1 MVALTGVG
9 ASVSFALFTQLKDLT
24 FLETVN
30 IPPAEIGVRGNWT
43 KYLAPAMAIGFLSGI
58 VGFCGILFLGIG
70 KKLGDCTR
78 KLLAR
83 TGMACG
89 CGRYI
94 GMILTPAIGGGI
106 FGLIAHFFPMTLGDG
121 NAQLGVVIGSVFRQ
135 TYSANY
141 LIALA
146 FAKLAAL
153 GVALGFGFI
162 GGQIFP
168 MVFAG
173 ACVGVAVTQITG
185 LTFLV
190 SVPCALVA
198 VPCAFTPCIFS
209 LVGLVSVMLALGGAA
224 TGPPFVA
231 AIVSY
236 CTVSGVGII
245 QRIMQRQLERLM
257 GPEEA
262 TGVVDELEEKA

>member
-1 MVALTGVG
+1 MGECTDKTLSRF
-9 ASVSFALFTQLKDLT
+9 SVHMGTLFT
-24 FLETVN
+24 
-30 IPPAEIGVRGNWT
+30 PC
-43 KYLAPAMAIGFLSGI
+43 
-58 VGFCGILFLGIG
+58 VGGAL
-70 KKLGDCTR
+70 
-78 KLLAR
+78 
-83 TGMACG
+83 
-89 CGRYI
+89 
-94 GMILTPAIGGGI
+94 

-121 NAQLGVVIGSVFRQ
+121 NAQLGTVIGNVFRK
-135 TYSANY
+135 TYSSNY
-141 LIALA
+141 LIALG

-173 ACVGVAVTQITG
+173 ACVGAAITQITG

-198 VPCAFTPCIFS
+198 VPCAFTPCIFT
-209 LVGLVSVMLALGGAA
+209 LVGLISVLLALGGAA

-236 CTVSGVGII
+236 CTVSGVGIV
-245 QRIMQRQLERLM
+245 QKIMQRQL
-257 GPEEA
+257 
-262 TGVVDELEEKA
+262 